1 MILRVVILFLL
12 AKCAFA
18 DNAEREII
26 WARTNFPPGFILDGS
41 AQGTGYGDRLNK
53 YMVKHLPQFKHTS
66 VIYPNWTRLLL
77 EQQTNKQKVI
87 CSSAFFYRKP
97 GDREDIKD
105 KNLLSAPN
113 FVFFL
118 HDVIVKKSKRHL
130 YPEEVSF
137 RKLLNNKELK
147 YGFSRIVGPIY
158 NKVLGD
164 YLGVKDLGELSVEAR
179 LKALHSK
186 KNIIVRLSE
195 DMVEGP
201 LKMILYD
208 RIDYTLEYEFM
219 VNFVQDKIKST
230 GELVAIPVKEAKDG
244 ISVASYGCS
253 PHLHGSEAINAINKV
268 LIRDRNKTVYKENL
282 SYLLPSSDERKKTYW
297 DRYNDLL
304 DMHN

>member
-1 MILRVVILFLL
+1 MILRLVILILL
-12 AKCAFA
+12 IESAFA
-18 DNAEREII
+18 QSSEREII

-41 AQGTGYGDRLNK
+41 AQGLGYGDLLNR
-53 YMVKHLPQFKHTS
+53 YMIEHLPQFKHTS

-77 EQQTNKQKVI
+77 ELQTNKTKVI
-87 CSSAFFYRKP
+87 CTSAFFYRKP
-97 GDREDIKD
+97 NERGGTHD

-118 HDVIVKKSKRHL
+118 HDVIVKKTKRHL
-130 YPEEVSF
+130 YPKEVSF
-137 RKLLNNKELK
+137 RELLNNQELK

-158 NKVLGD
+158 NQILGD
-164 YLGVKDLGELSVEAR
+164 YIGVKNLGELSVKAR
-179 LKALHSK
+179 INALRSK
-186 KNIIVRLSE
+186 DNIILRLGD

-201 LKMILYD
+201 LKMVLYD

-219 VNFVQDKIKST
+219 VNFVQDKIKSK

-282 SYLLPSSDERKKTYW
+282 SYLLPSSKKRIKIYW
-297 DRYNDLL
+297 ERYNDLL
-304 DMHN
+304 GVFK